1 MKVMKPFLAFFLLL
15 ILLQTL
21 MLGSLVKLEFP
32 EVAQSNLQKSLYQ
45 KQVLFDP
52 FLLPDNSIVQ
62 KTAQSQN
69 DWLPFNFNDK
79 FTSKKISFLPII
91 NRMSFIPNERQQYS
105 DIPFFILIGSMRV

>member
-1 MKVMKPFLAFFLLL
+1 LPWINEGNETIPVFFCD
-15 ILLQTL
+15 TH
-21 MLGSLVKLEFP
+21 SFAD
-32 EVAQSNLQKSLYQ
+32 AQSNLQKSLYQ

-91 NRMSFIPNERQQYS
+91 NRMSFIPIERQLYS